1 MKIVEFSIRRP
12 VTVVMLMAALCIF
25 GWISFDKLP
34 INLLPDISY
43 PTLTVRTNYPG
54 TAPNEIETLISKPIE
69 DATSVIPNVVRVT
82 SISRPGVSDVVIE
95 FDWKTNMDFA
105 SLNVREKLD
114 LVTLPKEAEQPVLLR
129 FDPSL
134 DPIMRIGLYPPEADE
149 SLVALR
155 LIAEEEIKPV
165 LEGLAG
171 EAREG
176 LLGLGGRGGVAAVKV
191 SGGLQEE
198 IHVEIQ
204 EAKLASLGIPISKV
218 AARLKEENVNLT
230 GGSIKEGEAEYL
242 VRTLNEFKRV
252 NEIEEI
258 VLDVRNNVPI
268 VLGDVSTVTKSHKER
283 NVITRLNGR
292 ESVEIAIFKEAD
304 ANTVM
309 VARLVKEKLEGLND
323 SLKKFSGHL
332 SSRSQAPAWERA
344 EGGGNLKM
352 EIVFDQ
358 SRFIEQSIKEVINT
372 AVLGGILAVILL
384 FFFLRTLKSTLII
397 GFSIPLSIVA
407 TFFFMYISGVSLNIM
422 SLGGLALGIGM
433 LVDNSIVVLESIDRF
448 RQRGLNAFEAAS
460 RGASDVAIAVTAS
473 TFTTVC
479 VFFPIVFIKGIAGQL
494 FRDTALTVCF
504 SLLTSLFVA
513 ITLIPML
520 SSLPNWAIFELLL
533 WLIQKGL
540 LVVLYPFLKAFNLIY
555 SAVERAYPK
564 VINFAISHKLIV
576 IGCTIA
582 ALGSSW
588 FAYKGLG
595 MELIPEMSQGE
606 FFINIKKPEG
616 TPLEITLNTIKQME
630 GIVMRNPYVKKIYSI
645 TGSTSQSGGSASE
658 EREYVGEINVTLKDD
673 VTREQEEEAINS
685 LREAFRDIPAVENK
699 FSRPAY
705 FSLATPIEIEITG
718 YDLKILEKIS
728 DQALM
733 ALKAIPGLTDVKSSP
748 PRHGNPEIQIV
759 FNRQKLA
766 QLGLNINTVG
776 SLIRS
781 NVLGEVGTE
790 FSRRDRKIDVLVRAR
805 RPDMESVEDIKRL
818 IINPGAKTPVTLASV
833 ADIRIEKGPG
843 EIRRVDRNRVA
854 VVYANIKGRDLKT
867 TVQEIEKRTAGIP
880 LPKDYEIRVSGQSRE
895 MRIAVPSMIFAGV
908 LAIFL
913 VYLVMAAQFESLL
926 HPFVIMFT
934 IPFGLIGVA
943 YSLFIT
949 RQVISIVALIGV
961 VMLSGIVV
969 NNAIVLIDCINR
981 RRQEGLER
989 REAIVE
995 SGKLRLRPILMTTL
1009 TTILGLIPMSL
1020 GIGKG
1025 AELRSPMG
1033 ITVIGGLAVSTILTL
1048 VVIPT
1053 VYELFEKAKD
1063 FCAKK
1068 IKS

>member
-54 TAPNEIETLISKPIE
+54 TAPNEIETLLSKPIE
-69 DATSVIPNVVRVT
+69 DAVSVIPNVVRVT

-95 FDWKTNMDFA
+95 FEWKTHMDFA

-114 LVTLPKEAEQPVLLR
+114 LVTLPKEAEQPILLR
-129 FDPSL
+129 FDPSF
-134 DPIMRIGLYPPEADE
+134 DPIVRICLYGDE
-149 SLVALR
+149 NLVALR
-155 LIAEEEIKPV
+155 LIAEDEIKPV
-165 LEGLAG
+165 LEGLAV
-171 EAREG
+171 EARKG

-204 EAKLASLGIPISKV
+204 AAKLASLGIPISKV
-218 AARLKEENVNLT
+218 VTRLKEENVNLT

-242 VRTLNEFKRV
+242 VRTLNEFQRV
-252 NEIEEI
+252 DEIDDI
-258 VLDVRNNVPI
+258 VLVMRGNVPI

-283 NVITRLNGR
+283 TVITRLNGR

-309 VARLVKEKLEGLND
+309 VAKLVKEKLKGLNE
-323 SLKKFSGHL
+323 SLKKFSG
-332 SSRSQAPAWERA
+332 
-344 EGGGNLKM
+344 NLRM

-358 SRFIEQSIKEVINT
+358 SKFIEQSIKEVIRT
-372 AVLGGILAVILL
+372 AILGGIMAIIIL
-384 FFFLRTLKSTLII
+384 FFFLRTFKSTLII
-397 GFSIPLSIVA
+397 GFSVPLSIVA
-407 TFFFMYISGVSLNIM
+407 TFFFMYISNVSLNIM

-448 RQRGLNAFEAAS
+448 RQKGLNSFEAAN
-460 RGASDVAIAVTAS
+460 RGASDVAAAVMAS
-473 TFTTVC
+473 TFTTIC
-479 VFFPIVFIKGIAGQL
+479 VFFPIVFVKGIAGQL

-504 SLLTSLFVA
+504 SLLTSLLIA

-520 SSLPNWAIFELLL
+520 SSLPNWAIFELFI
-533 WLIQKGL
+533 WLIQKSL
-540 LVVLYPFLKAFNLIY
+540 LIVLYPFLKTFNLIY
-555 SAVERAYPK
+555 SAIARVYPK
-564 VINFAISHKLIV
+564 VLSFAISHKLIV

-588 FAYKGLG
+588 FAYKDLG

-606 FFINIKKPEG
+606 FFINIKKPAG
-616 TPLEITLNTIKQME
+616 TPLEITLDTIKQTE
-630 GIVMRNPYVKKIYSI
+630 EIVKRNPYVEQIYSI

-658 EREYVGEINVTLKDD
+658 EREYVGEINVTLKDG
-673 VTREQEEEAINS
+673 VTPEQEEQVINS
-685 LREAFRDIPAVENK
+685 LREAFKDLPGVETK

-718 YDLKILEKIS
+718 YNLRTLEKIS
-728 DQALM
+728 EQVLAV
-733 ALKAIPGLTDVKSSP
+733 LKANPWLTDIKSSP
-748 PRHGNPEIQIV
+748 PRQGNPEIQIV

-776 SLIRS
+776 TLIR
-781 NVLGEVGTE
+781 NHVLGEVGTE
-790 FSRRDRKIDVLVRAR
+790 FSRQDRKIDIRVMAR
-805 RPDMESVEDIKRL
+805 RPDVESVDDIKRL
-818 IINPGAKTPVTLASV
+818 IINPGTESETDASKIPVTLASV
-833 ADIRIEKGPG
+833 ADIRIEKGPS
-843 EIRRVDRNRVA
+843 EIRRIDRIRA
-854 VVYANIKGRDLKT
+854 YVVYANIKGQDLKT
-867 TVQEIEKRTAGIP
+867 TVQKIEKRIADIP
-880 LPKDYEIRVSGQSRE
+880 LPKDYEIRISGQSRE
-895 MRIAVPSMIFAGV
+895 MRIAVPSMIFAGT
-908 LAIFL
+908 LAVFL
-913 VYLVMAAQFESLL
+913 VYLVMASQFESLL

-943 YSLFIT
+943 FALYIT
-949 RQVISIVALIGV
+949 GQEISIVAMIGV

-969 NNAIVLIDCINR
+969 NNAIVLIDCINK
-981 RRQEGLER
+981 RRQEGMER
-989 REAIVE
+989 REAIIE
-995 SGKLRLRPILMTTL
+995 AGKQRLRPILMTML
-1009 TTILGLIPMSL
+1009 TTTLALIPLSL
-1020 GIGKG
+1020 GMGKG

-1033 ITVIGGLAVSTILTL
+1033 ITVIGGLVVSTILTL
-1048 VVIPT
+1048 VIIPT
-1053 VYELFEKAKD
+1053 VYDLFEKIKD
-1063 FCAKK
+1063 FLVRLTYKT
-1068 IKS
+1068 

>member
-43 PTLTVRTNYPG
+43 PTLTVRTNYTG

-69 DATSVIPNVVRVT
+69 DAVSIIPNVVRVT
-82 SISRPGVSDVVIE
+82 SISRPDVSDVVIE

-134 DPIMRIGLYPPEADE
+134 DPIMRISLYGEE

-171 EAREG
+171 EVREG
-176 LLGLGGRGGVAAVKV
+176 GSLLGAGLSGRGGVAAVKV

-242 VRTLNEFKRV
+242 IRTFNEFKRV
-252 NEIEEI
+252 EEIDDI
-258 VLDVRNNVPI
+258 VLDVKNNVPI
-268 VLGDVSTVTKSHKER
+268 VLGDVSTVTKGYKER
-283 NVITRLNGR
+283 SVITRLNGR
-292 ESVEIAIFKEAD
+292 ESLEIAIFKEAD
-304 ANTVM
+304 ANTVT
-309 VARLVKEKLEGLND
+309 VARLIKEKLEGLNE
-323 SLKKFSGHL
+323 SLKKFSN
-332 SSRSQAPAWERA
+332 
-344 EGGGNLKM
+344 NLKM

-358 SRFIEQSIKEVINT
+358 SRFIEQSIKEVVNT
-372 AVLGGILAVILL
+372 AILGGILAVIIL
-384 FFFLRTLKSTLII
+384 FFFLRTLKTTLII

-433 LVDNSIVVLESIDRF
+433 LVDNSIVVLESIERY
-448 RQRGLNAFEAAS
+448 RQKGLNSFEAAN
-460 RGASDVAIAVTAS
+460 RGASDVVSAVMAS

-479 VFFPIVFIKGIAGQL
+479 VFFPIVFVKGIAGQL

-520 SSLPNWAIFELLL
+520 ASLSNWAIFELLL
-533 WLIQKGL
+533 LLVQKGF
-540 LVVLYPFLKAFNLIY
+540 LVVLYPFLKVFNLVY
-555 SAVERAYPK
+555 SAVERTYPK
-564 VINFAISHKLIV
+564 VISFAISHKLIV

-606 FFINIKKPEG
+606 FFINIKKPAG
-616 TPLEITLNTIKQME
+616 TPLEITLDTIKQME

-645 TGSTSQSGGSASE
+645 AGSTSQSGGSASE
-658 EREYVGEINVTLKDD
+658 EREYVGGINVTLKDD
-673 VTREQEEEAINS
+673 VTPEQEEQVIDS
-685 LREAFRDIPAVENK
+685 LRDAFKDSPAVENK

-705 FSLATPIEIEITG
+705 FSLATPIEVEIKG
-718 YDLKILEKIS
+718 YDLRILEKIS
-728 DQALM
+728 EQVLA
-733 ALKAIPGLTDVKSSP
+733 AFKPIPWVTDIKPSP
-748 PRHGNPEIQIV
+748 PRQGNPEIQIV

-766 QLGLNINTVG
+766 QLGLNIDTVG

-790 FSRRDRKIDVLVRAR
+790 FSRRDRKIDVRVRAR
-805 RPDMESVEDIKRL
+805 RPDVESVEDIKRL
-818 IINPGAKTPVTLASV
+818 VINPEAKIPVTLGSV
-833 ADIRIEKGPG
+833 ADIGIEEGPS
-843 EIRRVDRNRVA
+843 EIRRIDRNRVV
-854 VVYANIKGRDLKT
+854 VVYANIKGTDLKT
-867 TVQEIEKRTAGIP
+867 AIQEIEKRMANIF

-895 MRIAVPSMIFAGV
+895 MRIAVPSMVFAGA

-934 IPFGLIGVA
+934 IPFGIIGVA
-943 YSLFIT
+943 LALYIT
-949 RQVISIVALIGV
+949 RQLISIVALIGV

-989 REAIVE
+989 REAIIE
-995 SGKLRLRPILMTTL
+995 AGKMRLRPILMTTL
-1009 TTILGLIPMSL
+1009 TTILGLIPLSL

-1033 ITVIGGLAVSTILTL
+1033 ITVIGGLAASTILTL

-1053 VYELFEKAKD
+1053 VYELFERMRL
-1063 FCAKK
+1063 FFKK
-1068 IKS
+1068 IGKT

>member
-1 MKIVEFSIRRP
+1 M
-12 VTVVMLMAALCIF
+12 MMAALCIF

-43 PTLTVRTNYPG
+43 PTLTVRTKHAG

-82 SISRPGVSDVVIE
+82 SISMPGVSDVVIE
-95 FDWKTNMDFA
+95 FDWKTTMDFA
-105 SLNVREKLD
+105 SLDVREKLD
-114 LVTLPKEAEQPVLLR
+114 LVTLPKESDQPVLLR

-134 DPIMRIGLYPPEADE
+134 DPIMRIGLYGDE

-155 LIAEEEIKPV
+155 LIAEDEIKPV
-165 LEGLAG
+165 LEGLGG
-171 EAREG
+171 ETKEG
-176 LLGLGGRGGVAAVKV
+176 LLGFGGRGGVAAVKV

-252 NEIEEI
+252 DEIDDI
-258 VLDVRNNVPI
+258 ALDVRNNVPI

-283 NVITRLNGR
+283 SVITRLNGR

-304 ANTVM
+304 ANTVT

-323 SLKKFSGHL
+323 SLKKFSG
-332 SSRSQAPAWERA
+332 
-344 EGGGNLKM
+344 NLKM
-352 EIVFDQ
+352 EVVFDQ
-358 SRFIEQSIKEVINT
+358 SRFIEQSIKEVIDT
-372 AVLGGILAVILL
+372 AILGGILAVIIL

-448 RQRGLNAFEAAS
+448 RQKGLNPFDAAS

-479 VFFPIVFIKGIAGQL
+479 VFFPIVFVKGIAGQL

-520 SSLPNWAIFELLL
+520 SALSNWAIFELLL
-533 WLIQKGL
+533 WLTQKGL
-540 LVVLYPFLKAFNLIY
+540 LVVLYPFLKAFNFIY
-555 SAVERAYPK
+555 SAIERAYPK
-564 VINFAISHKLIV
+564 VISLAISHKLIV

-588 FAYKGLG
+588 FAYKDLG

-606 FFINIKKPEG
+606 FFINVKKPAG
-616 TPLEITLNTIKQME
+616 TLLEITLDTIKQME
-630 GIVMRNPYVKKIYSI
+630 GIVIKNPYVKKIYSI

-658 EREYVGEINVTLKDD
+658 EREYAGEINVTLKDD
-673 VTREQEEEAINS
+673 VTREQEEEVINS
-685 LREAFRDIPAVENK
+685 LREAFRDIPAAENK

-728 DQALM
+728 DQVLE
-733 ALKAIPGLTDVKSSP
+733 ALKAIPGLTDIKSSP
-748 PRHGNPEIQIV
+748 PKHGNPEIQII

-766 QLGLNINTVG
+766 QLGLNIETVG

-781 NVLGEVGTE
+781 NVLGETSTK
-790 FSRRDRKIDVLVRAR
+790 FSRQDRKIDIRVRTR
-805 RPDMESVEDIKRL
+805 RADIESVEDLKRL
-818 IINPGAKTPVTLASV
+818 IINPESKTEGLSPEPPDTQRRASKIPVTLASV
-833 ADIRIEKGPG
+833 ADIRIEKGPS
-843 EIRRVDRNRVA
+843 EIRRIDRNRA
-854 VVYANIKGRDLKT
+854 TVVYANIKGTNLKT
-867 TVQEIEKRTAGIP
+867 VVQEIEKKIADIP

-895 MRIAVPSMIFAGV
+895 MRIAVPSMIFAGI

-943 YSLFIT
+943 YSLYIT

-969 NNAIVLIDCINR
+969 NNAIILIDCINR
-981 RRQEGLER
+981 RREEGLGR
-989 REAIVE
+989 REAIIE

-1063 FCAKK
+1063 FCARK

>member
-43 PTLTVRTNYPG
+43 PTLTVRTNYTG

-69 DATSVIPNVVRVT
+69 DAVSIIPNVVRVT
-82 SISRPGVSDVVIE
+82 SISRPDVSDVVIE

-134 DPIMRIGLYPPEADE
+134 DPIMRINLYGEE

-171 EAREG
+171 EVREG
-176 LLGLGGRGGVAAVKV
+176 GSLLGAGLSGRGGVAAVKV

-242 VRTLNEFKRV
+242 IRTFNEFKRV
-252 NEIEEI
+252 EEIDDI
-258 VLDVRNNVPI
+258 VLDVKNNVPI
-268 VLGDVSTVTKSHKER
+268 VLGDVSTVTKGYKER
-283 NVITRLNGR
+283 SVITRLNGR
-292 ESVEIAIFKEAD
+292 ESLEIAIFKEAD
-304 ANTVM
+304 ANTVT
-309 VARLVKEKLEGLND
+309 VARLIKEKLEGLNE
-323 SLKKFSGHL
+323 SLKKFSN
-332 SSRSQAPAWERA
+332 
-344 EGGGNLKM
+344 NLKM

-358 SRFIEQSIKEVINT
+358 SRFIEQSIKEVVNT
-372 AVLGGILAVILL
+372 AILGGILAVIIL
-384 FFFLRTLKSTLII
+384 FFFLRTLKTTLII

-433 LVDNSIVVLESIDRF
+433 LVDNSIVVLESIERY
-448 RQRGLNAFEAAS
+448 RQKGLNSVEAAN
-460 RGASDVAIAVTAS
+460 RGASDVVSAVMAS

-479 VFFPIVFIKGIAGQL
+479 VFFPIVFVKGIAGQL

-520 SSLPNWAIFELLL
+520 ASLSNWAIFELLL
-533 WLIQKGL
+533 LLVQKGF
-540 LVVLYPFLKAFNLIY
+540 LVVLYPFLKVFNLVY
-555 SAVERAYPK
+555 SAVERTYPK
-564 VINFAISHKLIV
+564 VISFAISHKLIV

-606 FFINIKKPEG
+606 FFINIKKPAG
-616 TPLEITLNTIKQME
+616 TPLEITLDTIKQME

-645 TGSTSQSGGSASE
+645 AGSTSQSGGSASE
-658 EREYVGEINVTLKDD
+658 EREYVGGINVTLKDD
-673 VTREQEEEAINS
+673 VTPEQEEQVIDS
-685 LREAFRDIPAVENK
+685 LRDAFKDSPAVENK

-705 FSLATPIEIEITG
+705 FSLAMPIEVEIKG
-718 YDLKILEKIS
+718 YDLRILEKIS
-728 DQALM
+728 EQVLA
-733 ALKAIPGLTDVKSSP
+733 AFKPIPWVTDIKPSP
-748 PRHGNPEIQIV
+748 PRQGNPEIQIV

-766 QLGLNINTVG
+766 QLGLNIDTVG

-790 FSRRDRKIDVLVRAR
+790 FSRRDRKIDIRVRAR
-805 RPDMESVEDIKRL
+805 RPDVESVEDIKRL
-818 IINPGAKTPVTLASV
+818 VINPEAKIPVTLGSV
-833 ADIRIEKGPG
+833 ADIGIEEGPS
-843 EIRRVDRNRVA
+843 EIRRIDRNRVV
-854 VVYANIKGRDLKT
+854 VVYANIKGTDLKT
-867 TVQEIEKRTAGIP
+867 AIQEIEKRMANIF

-895 MRIAVPSMIFAGV
+895 MRIAVPSMVFAGA

-934 IPFGLIGVA
+934 IPFGIIGVA
-943 YSLFIT
+943 FTLYIT
-949 RQVISIVALIGV
+949 AQVISIVVLIGV

-995 SGKLRLRPILMTTL
+995 AGKMRLRPILMTTL
-1009 TTILGLIPMSL
+1009 TTILGLIPLSL

-1033 ITVIGGLAVSTILTL
+1033 ITVIGGLAASTILTL

-1053 VYELFEKAKD
+1053 VYELFERMRL
-1063 FCAKK
+1063 FFKK
-1068 IKS
+1068 IGKT

>member
-43 PTLTVRTNYPG
+43 PTLTVRTNYQG

-69 DATSVIPNVVRVT
+69 DAVSVIPNVVRVT
-82 SISRPGVSDVVIE
+82 SISRPDVSDVVIE
-95 FDWKTNMDFA
+95 FAWKTNMDFA

-114 LVTLPKEAEQPVLLR
+114 LVTLPKDAEQPVLLR

-134 DPIMRIGLYPPEADE
+134 DPIMRISLYGDE

-171 EAREG
+171 EVRKRLMG
-176 LLGLGGRGGVAAVKV
+176 FGGRGGVAAVKV

-218 AARLKEENVNLT
+218 VTRLKEENVNLT

-252 NEIEEI
+252 DEIDDI

-283 NVITRLNGR
+283 NVITLLNGR

-309 VARLVKEKLEGLND
+309 VARLVKEKLEGLNE
-323 SLKKFSGHL
+323 SLKKFSG
-332 SSRSQAPAWERA
+332 
-344 EGGGNLKM
+344 NLNM
-352 EIVFDQ
+352 EVVFDQ

-372 AVLGGILAVILL
+372 AILGGIMAIIIL

-397 GFSIPLSIVA
+397 GFSVPLSIVA

-448 RQRGLNAFEAAS
+448 RQKGLNAFDAAN
-460 RGASDVAIAVTAS
+460 RGASEVVIAVMAS
-473 TFTTVC
+473 TFTTIC

-504 SLLTSLFVA
+504 SLLTSLLIA

-520 SSLPNWAIFELLL
+520 SSLPNWAIFEPPL

-540 LVVLYPFLKAFNLIY
+540 TVVLYPFLKTFNFVY
-555 SAVERAYPK
+555 SAIERAYPG
-564 VINFAISHKLIV
+564 IISFAISHKLTV

-582 ALGSSW
+582 VLGSSW
-588 FAYKGLG
+588 LAYRDLG

-606 FFINIKKPEG
+606 FFINIRKPAG
-616 TPLEITLNTIKQME
+616 TPLETTLDTIKQME
-630 GIVMRNPYVKKIYSI
+630 KPVARNPYVKKIYSI

-673 VTREQEEEAINS
+673 VTRGQEERVMNS
-685 LREAFRDIPAVENK
+685 LREAFRSIPGVESK

-705 FSLATPIEIEITG
+705 FSLAAPIEIEVTG
-718 YDLKILEKIS
+718 YDLKTLGKIS
-728 DQALM
+728 DQILGMLEAN
-733 ALKAIPGLTDVKSSP
+733 PWLTDIKSSP
-748 PRHGNPEIQIV
+748 PRQGNPEIQIV

-766 QLGLNINTVG
+766 QLGMNINTVG
-776 SLIRS
+776 TLIRS
-781 NVLGEVGTE
+781 NVLGEVSTE
-790 FSRRDRKIDVLVRAR
+790 FSRRDRKIDIRVRAR
-805 RPDMESVEDIKRL
+805 RPDVESVEDIKRL
-818 IINPGAKTPVTLASV
+818 IINPGTESATDASKIPVTLASV
-833 ADIRIEKGPG
+833 ADIRVEKGPS
-843 EIRRVDRNRVA
+843 EIRRIDRNRASVI
-854 VVYANIKGRDLKT
+854 YANIKDKDLKSA
-867 TVQEIEKRTAGIP
+867 VQEIEKRIAEIP
-880 LPKDYEIRVSGQSRE
+880 LPKDYDIRVSGQSRE
-895 MRIAVPSMIFAGV
+895 MHIAVPSMIFAGT
-908 LAIFL
+908 LAVFL
-913 VYLVMAAQFESLL
+913 VYLVMASQFESLL
-926 HPFVIMFT
+926 HPLVIMFT
-934 IPFGLIGVA
+934 IPFGFIGVA
-943 YSLFIT
+943 FALYIT
-949 RQVISIVALIGV
+949 GQVISIVALIGV

-989 REAIVE
+989 REAIIE
-995 SGKLRLRPILMTTL
+995 AGKLRLRPILMTML
-1009 TTILGLIPMSL
+1009 TTILALIPLSL

-1033 ITVIGGLAVSTILTL
+1033 ITVIGGLAASTILTL
-1048 VVIPT
+1048 VIIPT
-1053 VYELFEKAKD
+1053 VYDLFEKAKAYLLEKTKAVSRD
-1063 FCAKK
+1063 RE
-1068 IKS
+1068 